1 MLFISAGL
9 TLAALVF
16 FILAAAGFPPNK
28 TLQQVAIGLA
38 CLAAAQ
44 LAAGIWVA

>member
-9 TLAALVF
+9 TLAALIF
-16 FILAAAGFPPNK
+16 FILAAAGYPANK
-28 TLQQVAIGLA
+28 SLQQVAIGLA

-44 LAAGIWVA
+44 LAAGIWAA